1 MRRSHRVYSGYR
13 GRRTSTDVLRIV
25 AVVLGVLVVLAAA
38 ALFYVQN
45 YLVYTDDGVRVE
57 LPFGL
62 FREEEPLPD
71 PGEVSV
77 VERPGPEEQEEPE
90 EPPAA
95 EPAAGPLR
103 AAELPLDSLV
113 NGTAR
118 AELEALGAD
127 ALVVEL
133 KDGSGRLAW
142 QSEQALAGL
151 TGGNGDEAVNR
162 ALAELEAAGVPVVA
176 RLTCFRDDAV
186 PYYDTAVALRSGQGN
201 WRDAL
206 GLRRMSPASQEARDY
221 LAGLCGELAALGVD
235 ELVLEQAAFPTEGE
249 LSRINSDENYDPAA
263 FSAQVE
269 AFLTQVSETLAPY
282 GTALSLRLEG
292 AEVSRPE
299 DSGLTAALAERF
311 AARVWAREGA
321 LTADQVALL
330 GGADRLVSV
339 VDRLEDAAGA
349 RASLLS

>member
-1 MRRSHRVYSGYR
+1 MRRSKGGYSGYR
-13 GRRTSTDVLRIV
+13 GRRTSTDVLRTV
-25 AVVLGVLVVLAAA
+25 AIALGVLVVLVIA
-38 ALFYVQN
+38 ALLYLQSH
-45 YLVYTDDGVRVE
+45 LVYTDDGVRVD

-62 FREEEPLPD
+62 FREEDPLPD
-71 PGEVSV
+71 PGNVSV
-77 VERPGPEEQEEPE
+77 VERTEQGDASEEE
-90 EPPAA
+90 
-95 EPAAGPLR
+95 AAGPREPEAEPL
-103 AAELPLDSLV
+103 AALELPLSAVLD
-113 NGTAR
+113 GTAGQR
-118 AELEALGAD
+118 LAQAGANALAM
-127 ALVVEL
+127 EL
-133 KDGSGRLAW
+133 KDGSGQLAW
-142 QSEQALAGL
+142 RSEQPLAALAGV
-151 TGGNGDEAVNR
+151 NGDEAVDR
-162 ALAELEAAGVPVVA
+162 ALEELEAAGVPVIA

-186 PYYDTAVALRSGQGN
+186 PYYDTAVALGSGQGN

-235 ELVLEQAAFPTEGE
+235 ELVLEQAAFPAEGE

-321 LTADQVALL
+321 LTAEQIAEL
-330 GGADRLVSV
+330 GGAERLVTI
-339 VDRLEDAAGA
+339 VDRLEDSSGA
-349 RASLLS
+349 QGALLS

>member
-103 AAELPLDSLV
+103 VAELPLDSLV

-235 ELVLEQAAFPTEGE
+235 ELVLEQAAFPAEGE

-311 AARVWAREGA
+311 AARIWAREGA
-321 LTADQVALL
+321 LAAEQIAEL
-330 GGADRLVSV
+330 GGAERLVTI
-339 VDRLEDAAGA
+339 VDRLEDGSGA
-349 RASLLS
+349 QGALLS

>member
-142 QSEQALAGL
+142 RSEQPLAELAGV
-151 TGGNGDEAVNR
+151 NGDEAVNR
-162 ALAELEAAGVPVVA
+162 ALEALEADGVAVIA

-235 ELVLEQAAFPTEGE
+235 ELVLEQAAFPAEGE

-299 DSGLTAALAERF
+299 DSGLTAALAERC

-321 LTADQVALL
+321 LTAEQIAEL
-330 GGADRLVSV
+330 GGAERLVTI
-339 VDRLEDAAGA
+339 VDRLEDGAGA
-349 RASLLS
+349 QGVLLS

>member
-113 NGTAR
+113 KGTAR

-235 ELVLEQAAFPTEGE
+235 ELVLEQAAFPAEGE

-321 LTADQVALL
+321 LTAVQIAELV
-330 GGADRLVSV
+330 GAERLVTI
-339 VDRLEDAAGA
+339 VDRLEDSSGA
-349 RASLLS
+349 QGALLS

>member
-13 GRRTSTDVLRIV
+13 GRRTSTGVRGIV
-25 AVVLGVLVVLAAA
+25 AVVLGVLVVLVVA
-38 ALFYVQN
+38 ALLYAQSH
-45 YLVYTDDGVRVE
+45 LVYTDDGVRVE

-113 NGTAR
+113 KGTAR

-235 ELVLEQAAFPTEGE
+235 ELVLEQAAFPAEGE

-321 LTADQVALL
+321 LTAEQIAEL
-330 GGADRLVSV
+330 GGAERLVTI
-339 VDRLEDAAGA
+339 VDRLEDGSGA
-349 RASLLS
+349 QGALLS

>member
-235 ELVLEQAAFPTEGE
+235 ELVLEQAAFPAEGE

-311 AARVWAREGA
+311 AARIWAREGA
-321 LTADQVALL
+321 LAAEQIAEL
-330 GGADRLVSV
+330 GGAERLVTI
-339 VDRLEDAAGA
+339 VDRLEDGAGA
-349 RASLLS
+349 QGVLLS